1 MDFDPAGIV
10 DTDSSNEKT
19 ARLIGC
25 IPVRNL
31 WLLMFYASDLYR
43 DQGEE
48 KVLAEEAPEDLPDLV
63 AELLCTEVER
73 RLQRNL
79 SFGYQPVEKIVHRV
93 RGRIDFLKSRR
104 LQLEKQGKIA
114 CRFNEFTVDTPRNRF
129 IRAVLDRLVPILKD
143 GNKVHRCR
151 SLSLALMRNGVS
163 AVCPSIGEIAAIR
176 FGKHDTVDRRMI
188 SAARLAFEM
197 AIPTEQQGAR
207 LLPQLSRDIHW
218 IRHLY
223 EKAVAGFYAVAL
235 HADAWRVFAG
245 KMLRWPT
252 ASRTDR
258 IDEILPCM
266 KLDIMLESS
275 SRNERII
282 IDTKFNY
289 IFTGSQH
296 RENLLRS
303 GYIYQMYSYLRSQ
316 ETEDDLLSKCSCGLL
331 LHPSIGETVDES
343 AYIQGHILRFAT
355 VDLTASSKD
364 IRRQL
369 LEAVRFPVS
378 FHGSR

>member
-1 MDFDPAGIV
+1 MDSDSARFFDTGDEDRETV
-10 DTDSSNEKT
+10 
-19 ARLIGC
+19 RLIGR

-43 DQGEE
+43 EQGEE

-63 AELLCTEVER
+63 AELLCTEVKR

-79 SFGYQPVEKIVHRV
+79 SFGYQPVERIVHRV

-104 LQLEKQGKIA
+104 LGLERQGKIA
-114 CRFNEFTVDTPRNRF
+114 CRFDEFTVDTPRNRF
-129 IRAVLDRLVPILKD
+129 VRAALDRLVPVLK
-143 GNKVHRCR
+143 NSNTVHRCR
-151 SLSLALMRNGVS
+151 SLSLTLMRNGVS
-163 AVCPSIGEIAAIR
+163 GVCPSMSEIAAIR
-176 FGKHDTVDRRMI
+176 FGRHDTNDRRMI

-197 AIPTEQQGAR
+197 AIPSEQQGAR
-207 LLPQLSRDIHW
+207 LLPQLSRDIRW

-235 HADAWRVFAG
+235 HADAWSVSTG
-245 KMLRWPT
+245 KILRWPT
-252 ASRTDR
+252 ASKTNR

-275 SRNERII
+275 SRDERII
-282 IDTKFNY
+282 IDTKFNS
-289 IFTGSQH
+289 IFTGSRY
-296 RENLLRS
+296 RENSLRS

-316 ETEDDLLSKCSCGLL
+316 ETDDDPLSKRSCGLL
-331 LHPSIGETVDES
+331 LHPSIGETVDEAIS
-343 AYIQGHILRFAT
+343 IQGHILRFAT

-364 IRRQL
+364 IRRRL
-369 LEAVRFPVS
+369 LETVRFPVS
-378 FHGSR
+378 FHGA